1 MKVDLEYRKEW
12 DDNVVQLDIIEK
24 DDESDSELLRWVT
37 RFPVIMNYVHFSPR
51 VAKN

>member
-37 RFPVIMNYVHFSPR
+37 RFPVIMNYVHFFATSS
-51 VAKN
+51 